1 MKITRTEEGRYVR
14 VTTLTIDEEITNRIN
29 KDLADAIVTEGVFK
43 ALTEEEITDI
53 IMNSFKASRAQ
64 EEYFIELE
72 FYQGNIKLG
81 DFITLEIN
89 DIFEEAPAD
98 ELHEE
103 PEVWS
108 DEVYP

>member
-14 VTTLTIDEEITNRIN
+14 ITTLTIDEKVVERIN
-29 KDLADAIVTEGVFK
+29 EDLANAIVTEGVFK
-43 ALTEEEITDI
+43 ALTEEEIVGM
-53 IMNSFKASRAQ
+53 IMDSVKAPRAQ

-81 DFITLEIN
+81 DFVTLEIN